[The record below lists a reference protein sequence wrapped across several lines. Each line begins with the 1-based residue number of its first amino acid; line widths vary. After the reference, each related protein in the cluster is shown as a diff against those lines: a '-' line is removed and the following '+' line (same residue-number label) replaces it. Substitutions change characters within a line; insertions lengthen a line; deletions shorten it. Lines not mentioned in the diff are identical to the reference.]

1 MNRKWS
7 TVRGGGHSARS
18 HAQLKQHQIE
28 DRATVTD
35 PLTSKL
41 TNNTIAIGRSPT
53 YRQNLPRTIYR
64 MSNMN

>member
-41 TNNTIAIGRSPT
+41 TNNIIAIGLQHIDKISLEL
-53 YRQNLPRTIYR
+53 YI
-64 MSNMN
+64 